1 MRAKSMSVRSRG
13 LSLIYLLLLGFG
25 MIFLPGCANSQPTAT
40 QNPPK
45 ASNSQEQ
52 NVNQNIAGI
61 LPATANVTV
70 DELEAAVEANKGVQ
84 LIDIREPR
92 EFAAGH
98 VKMAINRPLGGLE
111 KEITQISKD
120 KDIILIDLNG
130 TRSESAWQLLVDKG
144 YDKNKIK
151 VLTGG
156 MLSWNGIVSAAAGNN
171 ASGSASGGAEP
182 PKAEVAEMVGGC

>member
-25 MIFLPGCANSQPTAT
+25 MIFLPGCTNSQPTVT
-40 QNPPK
+40 QDPPK
-45 ASNSQEQ
+45 AEQ
-52 NVNQNIAGI
+52 NVNQSVAGVI
-61 LPATANVTV
+61 PATANVTA
-70 DELEAAVEANKGVQ
+70 DELEAAIEVNKGVQ

-98 VKMAINRPLGGLE
+98 VKMAVNRPLGGLE
-111 KEITQISKD
+111 KEITQINKD

-156 MLSWNGIVSAAAGNN
+156 MLAWNGIVSAAAGNN
-171 ASGSASGGAEP
+171 VSGGAEP